1 MTDSSRMRRY
11 LVGEQLNAVCFV
23 HDYVEL
29 CFDGPIVRA
38 FTGPIV
44 KSGNESLAFPDPGSR
59 DSLCS
64 MLGDVVADLEV
75 DDERHIM
82 LRFSSGKIIIIPV
95 DFDSRAGPEAA
106 HFAVPKDN
114 VMEVW

>member
-1 MTDSSRMRRY
+1 MTDSGRMRRY
-11 LVGEQLNAVCFV
+11 LVGEPLNAVCFV
-23 HDYVEL
+23 LDYVEL

-44 KSGNESLAFPDPGSR
+44 RSGDDSVAFPDPGSR

-64 MLGDVVADLEV
+64 MLGDVVTELEV
-75 DDERHIM
+75 DDDRQIA
-82 LRFSSGKIIIIPV
+82 LRFRSGKIIIIPV

>member
-1 MTDSSRMRRY
+1 MTDSGRIRRY
-11 LVGEQLNAVCFV
+11 LVGEPLNAVCFV
-23 HDYVEL
+23 WDYVEL

-44 KSGNESLAFPDPGSR
+44 RNGDDCVTFPDPGSR

-64 MLGDVVADLEV
+64 IIGDVVVDVEV
-75 DDERHIM
+75 DDERQLA
-82 LRFSSGKIIIIPV
+82 LRFRSGKIVIIPV
-95 DFDSRAGPEAA
+95 DLDSRAGPEAA
-106 HFAVPKDN
+106 HFVVPRDN